1 MTIRF
6 QRSGFFMAP
15 DRIRVRLQSPSMIEA
30 ALLDPANWE
39 LSRYA
44 EGLWGTPLQGERL
57 LSVHAEAN
65 TGTPSFLEFVF
76 AGLAGIYRL
85 SIDHSEIDS
94 EYNTVYFRHDAA
106 TQPLYLTIEG
116 LQLNGA
122 NLVAAYYLD
131 QQYLPNSLSQHIDPK
146 AGISTCGG
154 LQINLADL
162 DGALT
167 SAFAP
172 RQAETLARLLS
183 EDVSESSTSVTLN
196 SCDGF
201 ASSGVAYVGHEAIRY
216 TGLSGQT
223 LTGCERGVLGTE
235 AAAHRCGAR
244 VWPSN
249 PYWRNRLMKVR
260 KALGTD
266 YSTDDPVLF
275 AGFIDSVSPSA
286 DNLAT
291 FSISSSDPLSR
302 LNSRIGRR
310 MGRSSIFPVLMLHG
324 QRDGSGR
331 AGNDT
336 IYFRHCA
343 FPGLPWSHVSV
354 SLPPGAYLSDIDSI
368 GHPRNIATVLQ
379 RVFYE
384 QAPELQAE
392 FTITADGNIQLRVL
406 VGFLFQLVVDGSE
419 QQRRDSIWPSLGFET
434 EQGKLY
440 QNQDY
445 YSELPDSVY
454 AEITANQAI
463 ATGIGPFNRRIY
475 LQPETLPGSTQHL
488 LSTGH
493 VVRIEDEYIYYD
505 SLQLTDSNASIS
517 STLAQAIDAEEDVI
531 YLADSSGFPA
541 RGGIIQIDSETILYE
556 RSVDG
561 SRLINCYRGAWGSA
575 AASHNSLATVTLTP
589 LPYLDDCVRG
599 LYQTTA
605 CAHSGGVLVE
615 EIWSSDRFYYIS
627 SGLLRIFNA
636 QPIEFLHDLLDGSR
650 PNSLYGLT
658 LPEDLIDTESLQ
670 RLAIDYA
677 VSGGNSFRVLVLPEQ
692 SYRDVIEDICRS
704 FGFHLFANRAG
715 QIAASRFY
723 PKLAHESADLDITH
737 ATLVQA
743 PQIQWRE
750 DLRINRVELQLD
762 YDPTSE
768 EFGSKVIID
777 DDSTSD
783 SIYFDDDDHTLSID
797 SHCLQSTRNGLLDG
811 DGEGIA
817 YDLSWRW
824 IRQYNRFLTSA
835 QAAVF
840 SSCAWQLGLFGRV
853 QLSSS
858 LLPGGSGSRG
868 ISNVIYDIV
877 ELEVDL
883 AEHVTRLG
891 LLERGLA
898 NYGGIAPVATIDS
911 WDETMKRLTIVHDDF
926 WPEDA
931 KPGDIY
937 NSGDRLCVKRIRNLQ
952 TGTYTVSDP
961 LTVALDGID
970 DSLWE
975 TAQLAT
981 LTFNELPGFSPQSG
995 DLLLPCEYDEH
1006 ESSTGILQLFVYL
1019 ADTDTHLGL
1028 NNAAAYQYSF

>member
-6 QRSGFFMAP
+6 QRSGFFTAP
-15 DRIRVRLQSPSMIEA
+15 DRIRVRLQSPSIIDAE
-30 ALLDPANWE
+30 LLDPTSWN
-39 LSRYA
+39 LNCYT
-44 EGLWGTPLQGERL
+44 EGSWGTPTRGERL
-57 LSVHAEAN
+57 LAVRAEAN
-65 TGTPSFLEFVF
+65 TSTTSYLEFSF
-76 AGLAGIYRL
+76 AGLAGVYSL
-85 SIDHSEIDS
+85 STDHSEVDS

-116 LQLNGA
+116 LDLNGT
-122 NLVAAYYLD
+122 NLIAAYYLD
-131 QQYLPNSLSQHIDPK
+131 QQNLPSSLSQHIDPK

-154 LQINLADL
+154 LQVNLADL

-172 RQAETLARLLS
+172 RRAETLAQLLS
-183 EDVSESSTSVTLN
+183 EEITESATSLVLN
-196 SCDGF
+196 SSEGF
-201 ASSGVAYVGHEAIRY
+201 ALSGVAYVGHEAIRY
-216 TGLSGQT
+216 TGLNDNT
-223 LTGCERGVLGTE
+223 LTDCERGVLGTE
-235 AAAHRCGAR
+235 AKAHPSGSR
-244 VWPSN
+244 VWPCN
-249 PYWRNRLMKVR
+249 PYWRNRLMQVK

-266 YSTDDPVLF
+266 YSAEDPVLF

-291 FSISSSDPLSR
+291 FSISLSDPLSR
-302 LNSRIGRR
+302 LNSRIGRH

-379 RVFYE
+379 RIFYE

-392 FTITADGNIQLRVL
+392 FTITADGNIQLRVM
-406 VGFLFQLVVDGSE
+406 VGFLFQLVVDGSD

-445 YSELPDSVY
+445 YSEQPDTVY

-463 ATGIGPFNRRIY
+463 ATGIGPYNRRIY

-488 LSTGH
+488 LSIGH
-493 VVRIEDEYIYYD
+493 VVRVDDEYIYYD
-505 SLQLTDSNASIS
+505 CLQLADSDSPVTSI
-517 STLAQAIDAEEDVI
+517 LAQAIDAEEDVI
-531 YLADSSGFPA
+531 YLSDSSGFPA

-556 RSVDG
+556 SSGDG
-561 SRLINCYRGAWGSA
+561 SRLLNCYRGAWGSE
-575 AASHNSLATVTLTP
+575 AASHSSLATVTLTP
-589 LPYLDDCVRG
+589 IPYLDDCVRG

-605 CAHSGGVLVE
+605 CAHSGGSLVE
-615 EIWSSDRFYYIS
+615 ELWSSDRFYYIS

-636 QPIEFLHDLLDGSR
+636 QPIEFLHDLLDSSR

-658 LPEDLIDTESLQ
+658 LPDGLIDTESLQ

-677 VSGGNSFRVLVLPEQ
+677 VSGGKSFRALVLPEQ
-692 SYRDVIEDICRS
+692 SYRDVIDDICRS

-737 ATLVQA
+737 AEIVDA

-783 SIYFDDDDHTLSID
+783 SIYFNDDDHTLSID
-797 SHCLQSTRNGLLDG
+797 SHCLHSTRNGLFDG

-817 YDLSWRW
+817 YDLAWRW

-858 LLPGGSGSRG
+858 LLPDGSGARG

-883 AEHVTRLG
+883 ADNVTRLG

-898 NYGGIAPVATIDS
+898 NYGGIAPAATIDS
-911 WDETMKRLTIVHDDF
+911 WDEAEKHLTIIYDDF
-926 WPEDA
+926 WPDDV
-931 KPGDIY
+931 KPSEVY
-937 NSGDRLCVKRIRNLQ
+937 SSGDKLCIKQIISLQ
-952 TGTYTVSDP
+952 TGSYTVSDP
-961 LTVALDGID
+961 LTVAIDGID

-975 TAQLAT
+975 SAQIAT
-981 LTFNELPGFSPQSG
+981 LTLNELPGFSPQSG

-1006 ESSTGILQLFVYL
+1006 ESSTGMLQLFVYL
-1019 ADTDTHLGL
+1019 ADSDTHLGQ
-1028 NNAAAYQYSF
+1028 NDAAAYQYSF